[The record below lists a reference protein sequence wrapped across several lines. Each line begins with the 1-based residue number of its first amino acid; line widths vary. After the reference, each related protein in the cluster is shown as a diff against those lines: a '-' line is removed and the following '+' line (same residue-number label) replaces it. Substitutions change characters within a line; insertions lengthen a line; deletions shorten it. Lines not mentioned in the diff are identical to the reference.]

1 MFIQSWDDSDN
12 FKMPPKAPKSKY
24 FFCTL
29 PLFKCFSFIRR
40 T

>member
-24 FFCTL
+24 FLCT
-29 PLFKCFSFIRR
+29 I
-40 T
+40 TI